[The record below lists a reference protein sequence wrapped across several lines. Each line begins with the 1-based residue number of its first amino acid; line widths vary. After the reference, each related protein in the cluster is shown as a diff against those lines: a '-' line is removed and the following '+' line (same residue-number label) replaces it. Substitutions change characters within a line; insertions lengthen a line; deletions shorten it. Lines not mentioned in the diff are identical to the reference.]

1 MIYFKVPARM
11 SKWKVEGREVVKK
24 RRSLNEP
31 SGLRQILQP
40 LRAAMRGDQTRERTM
55 EPNGSKVAVFPEKH
69 VRSQVE
75 QMAEFAER
83 ARFEALGPET
93 RQQLKIRIL
102 DSLGC
107 AIGALGSEPTRMIRS
122 YIDEFGGHGRCTLI
136 GGGVGDVDR
145 AALYNSALIRYLD
158 FNDSYLAKGE
168 TCHPSDNLG
177 AILAAGEWAES
188 TGRDLMTA
196 LAIAYQI
203 QCRLSEFAPVRVRG
217 FDHTVQGA
225 YAAAAGISKVLGLSR
240 VQTANAI
247 AISGTAFNALRVTR
261 TGKLSHWKGLAYPNL
276 AACCTRVALLAR
288 QGITGPLEAIE
299 GEKGLMD
306 AITGFF
312 EVSWDSQDLGYVG
325 RTILKKYNAEIHSQ
339 TAIEAVLTLR
349 QRYQFTLKDI
359 ERVKVE
365 IFDVAYNI
373 IGGGEEGDKSVVSTK
388 EQADHSLP
396 YVLAVALIDGQVM
409 PEQYKTER
417 IQREDVQ
424 TLLRAVLIHSR
435 PSFSKRF
442 PKEMP
447 CRIEITLKDGRVIE
461 QETEDY
467 EGFFTRPMSWATAL
481 QKFNQLAAPNTT
493 EGQRTAI
500 AETVAHLDQVSVREL
515 MEQLGDVARER
526 A

>member
-1 MIYFKVPARM
+1 
-11 SKWKVEGREVVKK
+11 
-24 RRSLNEP
+24 
-31 SGLRQILQP
+31 
-40 LRAAMRGDQTRERTM
+40 M
-55 EPNGSKVAVFPEKH
+55 EPNGSKVAVIPEKD
-69 VRSQVE
+69 VMSRVE
-75 QMAEFAER
+75 RMAEFVER
-83 ARFEALGPET
+83 VRFEALGPHT
-93 RQQLKIRIL
+93 CQQLKMSIL

-107 AIGALGSEPTRMIRS
+107 AIGALASEPTRMIRA
-122 YIDEFGGHGRCTLI
+122 YIDEFGNHGHCTLI
-136 GGGVGDVDR
+136 GGGVGDIDR

-203 QCRLSEFAPVRVRG
+203 QCRLSELVPVRARG
-217 FDHTVQGA
+217 FDHTVQGE
-225 YAAAAGISKVLGLSR
+225 YAVTAGISKVLGLSS

-261 TGKLSHWKGLAYPNL
+261 TGKLSHWKAVAYPNL

-349 QRYQFTLKDI
+349 QRYQFTFKDI

-396 YVLAVALIDGQVM
+396 YVVAVALIDGQVM
-409 PEQYKTER
+409 PEQYKPER

-424 TLLRAVLIHSR
+424 KLLRAVSVEPR

-447 CRIEITLKDGRVIE
+447 CRVEINLKDGRVIE
-461 QETEDY
+461 QETSDY
-467 EGFFTRPMSWATAL
+467 EGFFTRPMSWEMAV
-481 QKFNQLAAPNTT
+481 QKFNKLAAPDTT
-493 EGQRTAI
+493 EGQRAAI
-500 AETVAHLDQVSVREL
+500 AEAVANLEQVSVREL
-515 MEQLGDVARER
+515 MKQLGSIQHVPDRQEF
-526 A
+526 